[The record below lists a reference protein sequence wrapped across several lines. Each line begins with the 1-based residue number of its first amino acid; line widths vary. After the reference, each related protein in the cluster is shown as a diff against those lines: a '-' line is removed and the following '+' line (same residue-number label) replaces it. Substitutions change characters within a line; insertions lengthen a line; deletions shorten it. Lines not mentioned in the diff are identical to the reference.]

1 MGACPVR
8 RFRFLRVC
16 REDAVNPAGWLR
28 RSFTCGTVDRHDP
41 AVTPT
46 PGTLRLLATLGA
58 VPDLQPRADNSFPPS
73 VTWEDGPC
81 GWTAAKA
88 LTNGGFT
95 VGEHFWGGAL
105 ADVPDLEP
113 CVFQRVLR
121 PQTAA
126 MLYLHAA
133 EPDTAAGDAALAAR
147 VFATD
152 LPGDGY
158 QPGGLADE
166 LAVHLLLGEA
176 EDCDYAGETVF
187 ETMGAAVR
195 RTFGDR
201 GGLFEIARRVVI

>member
-1 MGACPVR
+1 MT
-8 RFRFLRVC
+8 
-16 REDAVNPAGWLR
+16 
-28 RSFTCGTVDRHDP
+28 S
-41 AVTPT
+41 T

-58 VPDLQPRADNSFPPS
+58 VPDLHPRADNAFPPT
-73 VTWEDGPC
+73 VTWDDGPC

-88 LTNGGFT
+88 LAADGFT

-121 PQTAA
+121 PWTAA
-126 MLYLHAA
+126 LLYLHAT
-133 EPDTAAGDAALAAR
+133 EPDTAEGDAAVAAR
-147 VFATD
+147 VFGTD

-158 QPGGLADE
+158 QPAGLEDE

-176 EDCDYAGETVF
+176 EGCDFGGDAVF

-201 GGLFEIARRVVI
+201 HGLFEIARRVVI